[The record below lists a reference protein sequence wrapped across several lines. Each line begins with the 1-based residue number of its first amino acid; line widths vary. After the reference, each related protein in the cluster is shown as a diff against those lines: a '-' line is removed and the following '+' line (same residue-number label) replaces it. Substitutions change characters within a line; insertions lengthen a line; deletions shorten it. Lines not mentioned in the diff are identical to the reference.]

1 MHKTKLVQ
9 LVPASEHVFGKAVKS
24 HALNARRAAAGGLFG
39 VVTLLRLRAPTLGI
53 VQLLRAAGQR
63 NALIKKGFLMA
74 IGWLT
79 VLKMVPWTDVISNAP
94 KVADGAKKLWGSVGK
109 KQPVASVPPFD
120 AGADLPP
127 ETPSVIKMAARLAVL
142 EAASRELHSQ
152 MLASS
157 ELIATLA
164 EQNTQ
169 LIQRVERNRVQLRWL
184 AVVSAVS
191 AVLAT
196 AALVVALR

>member
-1 MHKTKLVQ
+1 
-9 LVPASEHVFGKAVKS
+9 
-24 HALNARRAAAGGLFG
+24 
-39 VVTLLRLRAPTLGI
+39 
-53 VQLLRAAGQR
+53 
-63 NALIKKGFLMA
+63 MA

-109 KQPVASVPPFD
+109 KPAEAAVPPID
-120 AGADLPP
+120 AGVPP
-127 ETPSVIKMAARLAVL
+127 EAPSVIRLAARVAVL

-157 ELIATLA
+157 ELITTLA

-191 AVLAT
+191 AVFAT

>member
-1 MHKTKLVQ
+1 
-9 LVPASEHVFGKAVKS
+9 
-24 HALNARRAAAGGLFG
+24 
-39 VVTLLRLRAPTLGI
+39 
-53 VQLLRAAGQR
+53 
-63 NALIKKGFLMA
+63 MA

-79 VLKMVPWTDVISNAP
+79 VLKMVPWTEVISNAP

-109 KQPVASVPPFD
+109 KPAEAAMPPID
-120 AGADLPP
+120 TALPP
-127 ETPSVIKMAARLAVL
+127 EAPSVIRLAARVAVL
-142 EAASRELHSQ
+142 EEASRELHSQ

-157 ELIATLA
+157 ELITTLA

-184 AVVSAVS
+184 AIVSVVSAVLG
-191 AVLAT
+191 A